1 MPWHK
6 RFDREPPLLSP
17 LVPASPRHPKR
28 CLGHPACTDGPAPPA
43 LAIQALNAVDDLG
56 WVGLEVILMLP
67 QDAGSQPEK
76 SRNHGDYR
84 KRLLGRLTSK
94 MRKQ

>member
-1 MPWHK
+1 M
-6 RFDREPPLLSP
+6 RVMAAETLLRTGCHP
-17 LVPASPRHPKR
+17 QTPAIQVLVQSCA
-28 CLGHPACTDGPAPPA
+28 DGPAPPA

-67 QDAGSQPEK
+67 QEEGSQPEK

-84 KRLLGRLTSK
+84 KRLLERFTSK